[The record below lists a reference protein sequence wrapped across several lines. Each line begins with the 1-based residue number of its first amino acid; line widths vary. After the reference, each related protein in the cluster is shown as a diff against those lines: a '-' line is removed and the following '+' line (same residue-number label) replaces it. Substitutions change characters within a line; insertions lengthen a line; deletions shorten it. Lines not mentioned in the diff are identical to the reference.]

1 MAVYGAGYAFVVFYD
16 VFIEKF
22 DSLISVLARV
32 FGLQMVPIYVGIGAR
47 QTIDR
52 YGQQTVAA
60 ASSFLFGL
68 DSSGLHHHG
77 RISNTS

>member
-1 MAVYGAGYAFVVFYD
+1 M
-16 VFIEKF
+16 FIEEF
-22 DSLISVLARV
+22 DSLRSVLATV
-32 FGLQMVPIYVGIGAR
+32 FGLQTVPIYVGIGVR

-52 YGQQTVAA
+52 YGRQTVAA

-68 DSSGLHHHG
+68 DSSGPHHHG